1 MGLGGVAIAVLPSV
15 VYPQTVVLGQAGG
28 GDFYRIHFFSYLCIP
43 YQDNSI
49 ADTNYALNELA
60 LLRIFFTTVF
70 HNRY

>member
-1 MGLGGVAIAVLPSV
+1 MKGH
-15 VYPQTVVLGQAGG
+15 GG
-28 GDFYRIHFFSYLCIP
+28 GGFLSNTFFSYLCTP

-60 LLRIFFTTVF
+60 LLRILFTTVF

>member
-1 MGLGGVAIAVLPSV
+1 MKGN
-15 VYPQTVVLGQAGG
+15 GG

-60 LLRIFFTTVF
+60 LLRILFTTVF